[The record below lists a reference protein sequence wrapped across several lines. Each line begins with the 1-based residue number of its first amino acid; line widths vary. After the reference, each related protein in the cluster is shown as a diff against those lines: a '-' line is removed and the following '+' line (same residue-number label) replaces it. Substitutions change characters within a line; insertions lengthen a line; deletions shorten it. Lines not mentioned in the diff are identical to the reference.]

1 MRIPGQNKGP
11 QLQCCP
17 LLPPTLGA
25 SSSAGHP
32 PCLPL
37 HEPENKPK
45 RHGIVIDFY
54 RIFCIFNIKNPVKK
68 IFWIHEKKAKIIL
81 PKRKNLMKKMAHIFF
96 IQRTK

>member
-1 MRIPGQNKGP
+1 MKIPGQNKGP

-37 HEPENKPK
+37 HEPENKQK
-45 RHGIVIDFY
+45 RVIYFY
-54 RIFCIFNIKNPVKK
+54 RIFEFNTKNPVQNIFLDIMRKK
-68 IFWIHEKKAKIIL
+68 QKEFYQKEK
-81 PKRKNLMKKMAHIFF
+81 
-96 IQRTK
+96 TK